1 MAYVI
6 NNRVFSTLSEAQQYI
21 TESDFAVTP
30 TITEITNP
38 EQIRS
43 ILDPTRFVIGPG
55 FDDQDISK
63 EPGELDPVA
72 TTVNDP
78 IEFPPDEGDLRQRLY
93 DLFNTG
99 FRWADI
105 AEIWGSGEES
115 LEEILD
121 RIAGNIDVPPEDSTQ
136 AREIL
141 GQYVTEAFDRA
152 QEIVDTMVDNP
163 EELADMEDPGEL
175 TKLFIE
181 QGGMSF
187 AGAAPPV
194 TPAGSS
200 GPLVITGGA
209 GVTGEFERIKNTGG
223 RIFGETVPVVQYDPE
238 TGEPLRDENGDL
250 VTVEEYREGLLD
262 VMVPYIPGVSLPN
275 WMPTA
280 GVIFLPTIQ
289 EAVNK
294 VGDII
299 DETGIGEAWEEGDIG
314 EVLND
319 IGEIIVRSGEAA
331 AGVLE
336 EKVSEIIGTITG
348 AISDPTKA
356 GTVLGGVIGTAF
368 PSIPQWLPPLILDPR
383 VYGAVRQILTQNFNT
398 PEEDF
403 PPITQEVETEQDPNT
418 LFTNRGNNYFVNS
431 ETDEYFQLAESEDI
445 DFEFNGQ
452 YTREQLEDTGLET
465 INSGTYQSLVDDL
478 SFHAL
483 EEDIYQYS
491 MEDLIARYEEEGGLL
506 PSDWKLMDKE
516 SQYNFFLDDYFDI
529 PPLIEDP
536 DKDPDEE
543 PPVEPAPEPEPPVE
557 PPPTDQPEPEPEP
570 DPTDT
575 SVIEGLFADFLAQLD
590 EEFTGQQE
598 QINQIIQNFVETL
611 PDFDAMPTMEDIA
624 EYFEINGVTLS
635 QQNFDRIREE
645 LANAGYLTQEQLTEA
660 LAGVATPE
668 QVQEAIQNAGFA
680 TPEQV
685 MQALAEAGYATPE
698 DITNAL
704 ANSGFVTENRLL
716 QALAEAGYATPDQVE
731 QIVNNAISNI
741 VIPEG
746 ATAEEVRQLIQEAI
760 DGIPAGISLE
770 DVSGVVNEAIANI
783 EFPEGLSD
791 SDVRNIVGSFGF
803 ATTEEVRGIINEAIA
818 GIVIPEGATTEEVRQ
833 LIQEAIDGIPEGI
846 SLDEVGGLINEAI
859 SNIEFPEGLSGD
871 DVRSIVDSFGF
882 ATTENVRDI
891 VNTAISNIQFPEG
904 ATTEEVRQLIQ
915 EALDG
920 LPEGISLED
929 IGGIVNE
936 AIANIEFPEGL
947 SEGDVRGIVDSFGFA
962 TSADVQAGFDD
973 LNDKIDNVLNG
984 VATQFTEQEAAF
996 AADLLGLET
1005 SVFQQLAATEGA
1017 LRDELLGL
1025 GEDLDSIRADFSGR
1039 FDEFA
1044 DTFAAFQTD
1053 VSGQFDTLNNKI
1065 DDAVNGL
1072 SIQLTEQEATFLEEL
1087 TGVEASVLQ
1096 QLAATE
1102 GGLRSELESLGFNL
1116 TEFQSDVAGRFDQFE
1131 DTFALFQTDVG
1142 EQFADLNQRFD
1153 DAVNGIA
1160 TQFSNQE
1167 AEFLASIT
1175 GLEASFIQSLAAVEG
1190 GLSGELEMLG
1200 TDLISLQEDVAGRF
1214 DEFQETFTGFQAN
1227 VTGQFGD
1234 LNDKLDDA
1242 LNGIATQFSDQEAAF
1257 LETVTGVEA
1266 SVLQQLATVEGGL
1279 SNQLQALGFNLASLR
1294 ADVFG
1299 RFDEFE
1305 QTVGQQ
1311 LTQAEQDRSRIEQSL
1326 QNALALQA
1334 QGQLRALT
1342 EAEARLLAE
1351 ITGGNA
1357 EILQELS
1364 TQTGGLQQQL
1374 SDLGFNITDVE
1385 SRLGEQITTGLSQAQ
1400 QDRLRIEQGL
1410 YNALQLQSQGQAVEL
1425 DEAEARLLAEIT
1437 GGDAAILQEMSS
1449 QTGALEN
1456 QLSSL
1461 GLNLTTV
1468 QQNLSQD
1475 ISDLQAFTGFG
1486 FSEAAQQRQNLQQ
1499 ALIVAN
1505 ADITQLS
1512 SDMFAQFQSQNESIE
1527 ELFEGT
1533 NVNIEALQQGQ
1544 ISQAEAFAQYAQS
1557 TDVRL
1562 GLGEQQRE
1570 EILTRQADF
1579 ERMYGE
1585 EQQKLQQQIMGGNV
1599 LTALAAGG
1607 MFAAPAVPT
1616 RAPYEEF
1623 IKGITYRPRE
1633 APQLAIKTPALDY
1646 NEEAQKLLMRTRRRG
1661 MLV

>member
-1 MAYVI
+1 MVQATNQGMFTNQSSTPSSGFVYVI
-6 NNRVFSTLSEAQQYI
+6 GNRTFNTAEEAKQYLARNPGAGTISRVPFQNVTAPTISTGLLTPSTSTSTTDPYKYTQYQTDGIVPPNMSGDTITPSPTGDVIVKEEPTTTTQTEPTGTPTSDPTKTQPGESGPYDPNAGTTANIEDPGPKIEYSIEDIIEIIRAFPQFSVEDPTAGGSSRESALARELQLFLETVELYQNGEISWQQMSASTPSNLLEDEEFAEHYNVLMSSFEAEEIVNALETDPERLSEFEELQFPQTEQII
-21 TESDFAVTP
+21 TNSAMTFAGVTP
-30 TITEITNP
+30 TT
-38 EQIRS
+38 
-43 ILDPTRFVIGPG
+43 
-55 FDDQDISK
+55 
-63 EPGELDPVA
+63 
-72 TTVNDP
+72 
-78 IEFPPDEGDLRQRLY
+78 
-93 DLFNTG
+93 
-99 FRWADI
+99 
-105 AEIWGSGEES
+105 
-115 LEEILD
+115 
-121 RIAGNIDVPPEDSTQ
+121 
-136 AREIL
+136 
-141 GQYVTEAFDRA
+141 
-152 QEIVDTMVDNP
+152 
-163 EELADMEDPGEL
+163 
-175 TKLFIE
+175 
-181 QGGMSF
+181 
-187 AGAAPPV
+187 PV
-194 TPAGSS
+194 TTTTIPGGST
-200 GPLVITGGA
+200 GIVIRGGA
-209 GVTGEFERIKNTGG
+209 GVTIDIGQILQRG
-223 RIFGETVPVVQYDPE
+223 
-238 TGEPLRDENGDL
+238 GDL
-250 VTVEEYREGLLD
+250 EDILNGIKG
-262 VMVPYIPGVSLPN
+262 YIPGVSLPN

-280 GVIFLPTIQ
+280 GVIFLPTVGQAINKVNDIAGQIGDAIESGESVGDVLNQIGAIVVQ
-289 EAVNK
+289 EA
-294 VGDII
+294 
-299 DETGIGEAWEEGDIG
+299 
-314 EVLND
+314 EVLSSELEGQWTVLTNTIKD
-319 IGEIIVRSGEAA
+319 IFTKPKTDDDGNIIYETDEDGNIVRDEDGNPVPEREVDPTGVSGVL
-331 AGVLE
+331 AGVITGSYPDLLPSWMPDLLGGILIENLPNVYSAVRNILIQSGATTEELFPPLE
-336 EKVSEIIGTITG
+336 EEI
-348 AISDPTKA
+348 
-356 GTVLGGVIGTAF
+356 V
-368 PSIPQWLPPLILDPR
+368 
-383 VYGAVRQILTQNFNT
+383 
-398 PEEDF
+398 
-403 PPITQEVETEQDPNT
+403 TEQDPT
-418 LFTNRGNNYFVNS
+418 LLFTNRGNNYFVSS
-431 ETDEYFQLAESEDI
+431 EGDEYFQLAESEDF

-452 YTREQLEDTGLET
+452 YTREQLENTGLET
-465 INSGTYQSLVDDL
+465 INSGTYQSLLDDL

-491 MEDLIARYEEEGGLL
+491 IEDLVARYEEEGGVL
-506 PSDWKLMDKE
+506 PGDWKLMDEE
-516 SQYNFFLDDYFDI
+516 SQYNYFLDDYFDI
-529 PPLIEDP
+529 PRTIEDP
-536 DKDPDEE
+536 DKDDLPGE
-543 PPVEPAPEPEPPVE
+543 VEPPVE
-557 PPPTDQPEPEPEP
+557 PPPTDEPEPEPEP
-570 DPTDT
+570 PTDEPEPEPT
-575 SVIEGLFADFLAQLD
+575 PTDIERLFADFLAQID
-590 EEFTGQQE
+590 EEFTGQIE
-598 QINQIIQNFVETL
+598 QVNQIIQNFVETL

-635 QQNFDRIREE
+635 EQNFDRIRQE
-645 LANAGYLTQEQLTEA
+645 LADAGYLTQEQLTEA

-668 QVQEAIQNAGFA
+668 QVQQAIEGAGFA

-685 MQALAEAGYATPE
+685 IQALAEAGYATPD

-704 ANSGFVTENRLL
+704 ANSGFVTEDRML
-716 QALAEAGYATPDQVE
+716 QALAEAGYATPEQVE
-731 QIVNNAISNI
+731 QIVNNAISGI

-760 DGIPAGISLE
+760 DGIPEGISLE
-770 DVSGVVNEAIANI
+770 DVG
-783 EFPEGLSD
+783 
-791 SDVRNIVGSFGF
+791 
-803 ATTEEVRGIINEAIA
+803 
-818 GIVIPEGATTEEVRQ
+818 
-833 LIQEAIDGIPEGI
+833 
-846 SLDEVGGLINEAI
+846 
-859 SNIEFPEGLSGD
+859 
-871 DVRSIVDSFGF
+871 
-882 ATTENVRDI
+882 NV
-891 VNTAISNIQFPEG
+891 
-904 ATTEEVRQLIQ
+904 
-915 EALDG
+915 
-920 LPEGISLED
+920 
-929 IGGIVNE
+929 VNE

-1025 GEDLDSIRADFSGR
+1025 GEDLDSIRTDFSGR

-1044 DTFAAFQTD
+1044 DTFTAFQTD

-1214 DEFQETFTGFQAN
+1214 DEF
-1227 VTGQFGD
+1227 
-1234 LNDKLDDA
+1234 
-1242 LNGIATQFSDQEAAF
+1242 
-1257 LETVTGVEA
+1257 
-1266 SVLQQLATVEGGL
+1266 
-1279 SNQLQALGFNLASLR
+1279 
-1294 ADVFG
+1294 
-1299 RFDEFE
+1299 E

-1461 GLNLTTV
+1461 GLNLTEV

-1499 ALIVAN
+1499 ALIAAN

-1512 SDMFAQFQSQNESIE
+1512 SDMFAQFQAQDENVE

-1533 NVNIEALQQGQ
+1533 NVNIEALRQGQ
-1544 ISQAEAFAQYAQS
+1544 ISQSEAFAQYAQS

-1585 EQQKLQQQIMGGNV
+1585 EQQALQQQIMGGNV

-1607 MFAAPAVPT
+1607 MFAAPAAPT

-1623 IKGITYRPRE
+1623 MKGITYRPRE
-1633 APQLAIKTPALDY
+1633 APQLAIKTPAVDY

>member
-1 MAYVI
+1 V
-6 NNRVFSTLSEAQQYI
+6 VFLLKILIENLPNVYSAVRNTLIQS
-21 TESDFAVTP
+21 
-30 TITEITNP
+30 
-38 EQIRS
+38 
-43 ILDPTRFVIGPG
+43 G
-55 FDDQDISK
+55 
-63 EPGELDPVA
+63 A
-72 TTVNDP
+72 TT
-78 IEFPPDEGDLRQRLY
+78 EELFPP
-93 DLFNTG
+93 
-99 FRWADI
+99 
-105 AEIWGSGEES
+105 
-115 LEEILD
+115 LEE
-121 RIAGNIDVPPEDSTQ
+121 
-136 AREIL
+136 
-141 GQYVTEAFDRA
+141 
-152 QEIVDTMVDNP
+152 EIV
-163 EELADMEDPGEL
+163 
-175 TKLFIE
+175 
-181 QGGMSF
+181 
-187 AGAAPPV
+187 
-194 TPAGSS
+194 
-200 GPLVITGGA
+200 
-209 GVTGEFERIKNTGG
+209 
-223 RIFGETVPVVQYDPE
+223 
-238 TGEPLRDENGDL
+238 
-250 VTVEEYREGLLD
+250 
-262 VMVPYIPGVSLPN
+262 
-275 WMPTA
+275 
-280 GVIFLPTIQ
+280 
-289 EAVNK
+289 
-294 VGDII
+294 
-299 DETGIGEAWEEGDIG
+299 
-314 EVLND
+314 
-319 IGEIIVRSGEAA
+319 
-331 AGVLE
+331 
-336 EKVSEIIGTITG
+336 
-348 AISDPTKA
+348 
-356 GTVLGGVIGTAF
+356 
-368 PSIPQWLPPLILDPR
+368 
-383 VYGAVRQILTQNFNT
+383 
-398 PEEDF
+398 
-403 PPITQEVETEQDPNT
+403 TEQDPT
-418 LFTNRGNNYFVNS
+418 LMFTNRGNNYFVSS
-431 ETDEYFQLAESEDI
+431 EGDEYFQLAESEDI

-452 YTREQLEDTGLET
+452 YTREQLENTGLET
-465 INSGTYQSLVDDL
+465 INSGTYQSLLDDL

-491 MEDLIARYEEEGGLL
+491 MEDLVARYEEEGGIL
-506 PSDWKLMDKE
+506 PGDWKLMDEE
-516 SQYNFFLDDYFDI
+516 SRYNYFLDDYFDI
-529 PPLIEDP
+529 PRTIEDP
-536 DKDPDEE
+536 DKDDLPGE
-543 PPVEPAPEPEPPVE
+543 VEPPVE

-570 DPTDT
+570 PTEEPEPEPTPTD
-575 SVIEGLFADFLAQLD
+575 IESLFADFLAQID
-590 EEFTGQQE
+590 EEFTGQIE
-598 QINQIIQNFVETL
+598 QVNQIIQNFVETL

-635 QQNFDRIREE
+635 QQNFDRIRQE
-645 LANAGYLTQEQLTEA
+645 LADAGYLTQEQLTEA

-760 DGIPAGISLE
+760 DGIPVGISLD

-859 SNIEFPEGLSGD
+859 ANIDFPEGLSGD

-1279 SNQLQALGFNLASLR
+1279 SNQLQALGFNLASLQ

-1437 GGDAAILQEMSS
+1437 GGDATILQEMSS

-1623 IKGITYRPRE
+1623 MKGITYRPRE

>member
-1 MAYVI
+1 VLI
-6 NNRVFSTLSEAQQYI
+6 SSGTTTAQ
-21 TESDFAVTP
+21 
-30 TITEITNP
+30 
-38 EQIRS
+38 
-43 ILDPTRFVIGPG
+43 L
-55 FDDQDISK
+55 
-63 EPGELDPVA
+63 
-72 TTVNDP
+72 
-78 IEFPPDEGDLRQRLY
+78 FPPAPTSEPDP
-93 DLFNTG
+93 
-99 FRWADI
+99 DI
-105 AEIWGSGEES
+105 
-115 LEEILD
+115 
-121 RIAGNIDVPPEDSTQ
+121 P
-136 AREIL
+136 
-141 GQYVTEAFDRA
+141 
-152 QEIVDTMVDNP
+152 
-163 EELADMEDPGEL
+163 
-175 TKLFIE
+175 
-181 QGGMSF
+181 
-187 AGAAPPV
+187 
-194 TPAGSS
+194 
-200 GPLVITGGA
+200 
-209 GVTGEFERIKNTGG
+209 
-223 RIFGETVPVVQYDPE
+223 
-238 TGEPLRDENGDL
+238 
-250 VTVEEYREGLLD
+250 
-262 VMVPYIPGVSLPN
+262 
-275 WMPTA
+275 
-280 GVIFLPTIQ
+280 
-289 EAVNK
+289 
-294 VGDII
+294 
-299 DETGIGEAWEEGDIG
+299 
-314 EVLND
+314 
-319 IGEIIVRSGEAA
+319 
-331 AGVLE
+331 
-336 EKVSEIIGTITG
+336 IGT
-348 AISDPTKA
+348 DPD
-356 GTVLGGVIGTAF
+356 V
-368 PSIPQWLPPLILDPR
+368 DP
-383 VYGAVRQILTQNFNT
+383 ALM
-398 PEEDF
+398 
-403 PPITQEVETEQDPNT
+403 
-418 LFTNRGNNYFVNS
+418 FTNRGNNYFVNS

-445 DFEFNGQ
+445 DFELNGE
-452 YTREQLEDTGLET
+452 YTREQLENTGLET

-491 MEDLIARYEEEGGLL
+491 IKALAQRFEEEGGII
-506 PSDWKLMDKE
+506 PGDFNLMDE
-516 SQYNFFLDDYFDI
+516 QSQYDFFIGEFFE
-529 PPLIEDP
+529 PTPTRQAPIEQ
-536 DKDPDEE
+536 
-543 PPVEPAPEPEPPVE
+543 PEPEPE
-557 PPPTDQPEPEPEP
+557 PQPQPEPEPQPEPQPEP

-575 SVIEGLFADFLAQLD
+575 SVIEGLFADFLEQLD
-590 EEFTGQQE
+590 TEFTGQQD

-611 PDFDAMPTMEDIA
+611 PDYNAMPTMEDIA
-624 EYFEINGVTLS
+624 EYFETNGVTLS
-635 QQNFDRIREE
+635 QQNFDRIQQE
-645 LANAGYLTQEQLTEA
+645 LANAGYLTQDQLTEA
-660 LAGVATPE
+660 LAGVATTE
-668 QVQEAIQNAGFA
+668 QVNEAIQNAGFA
-680 TPEQV
+680 TPEQIL
-685 MQALAEAGYATPE
+685 QYLAEAGYATPE
-698 DITNAL
+698 DITTAF
-704 ANSGFVTENRLL
+704 ANSGFVTDERLTL
-716 QALAEAGYATPDQVE
+716 ALAEAGYATPEQVE
-731 QIVNNAISNI
+731 DIVNNAISNI

-746 ATAEEVRQLIQEAI
+746 ATTEEVRQLIQEAI
-760 DGIPAGISLE
+760 DGIPAGISLD

-783 EFPEGLSD
+783 DFPEGLSD

-803 ATTEEVRGIINEAIA
+803 ATSEEVRGIINEAIA

-833 LIQEAIDGIPEGI
+833 LIQEAINDIPEGI

-859 SNIEFPEGLSGD
+859 ANIDFPPGLSGD
-871 DVRSIVDSFGF
+871 DVRGIVDSFGF
-882 ATTENVRDI
+882 ATTENVQDI
-891 VNTAISNIQFPEG
+891 VNTAIANIQFPEG

-920 LPEGISLED
+920 LPEGISLDD

-962 TSADVQAGFDD
+962 TSADVQAGFED

-1005 SVFQQLAATEGA
+1005 SVFQQLASTEGA

-1039 FDEFA
+1039 FDDFA

-1072 SIQLTEQEATFLEEL
+1072 SVQLTEQEATFLEEL

-1096 QLAATE
+1096 QLASVE
-1102 GGLRSELESLGFNL
+1102 GGLSSELESLGFNL

-1142 EQFADLNQRFD
+1142 EQFADLNERFD

-1214 DEFQETFTGFQAN
+1214 DEF
-1227 VTGQFGD
+1227 
-1234 LNDKLDDA
+1234 
-1242 LNGIATQFSDQEAAF
+1242 
-1257 LETVTGVEA
+1257 
-1266 SVLQQLATVEGGL
+1266 
-1279 SNQLQALGFNLASLR
+1279 
-1294 ADVFG
+1294 
-1299 RFDEFE
+1299 E

-1311 LTQAEQDRSRIEQSL
+1311 LTQAEQDRIRIEQSL
-1326 QNALALQA
+1326 QDALALQA

-1342 EAEARLLAE
+1342 ESEARLLAE
-1351 ITGGNA
+1351 ITGGDA
-1357 EILQELS
+1357 AILQELS

-1385 SRLGEQITTGLSQAQ
+1385 ARLGEQITTGLSQAQ

-1499 ALIVAN
+1499 ALIAAN

-1512 SDMFAQFQSQNESIE
+1512 SDMFAQFQAQDENVE

-1533 NVNIEALQQGQ
+1533 NVNIEALRQGQ
-1544 ISQAEAFAQYAQS
+1544 ISQSEAFAQYAQS

-1585 EQQKLQQQIMGGNV
+1585 EQQALQQQIMGGNV

-1607 MFAAPAVPT
+1607 MFAAPAAPT

-1623 IKGITYRPRE
+1623 MKGITYRPRE
-1633 APQLAIKTPALDY
+1633 APQLAIKTPAVDY
-1646 NEEAQKLLMRTRRRG
+1646 NEEAQQLLMRTRRRG
-1661 MLV
+1661 MLA

>member
-1 MAYVI
+1 MYYVG
-6 NNRVFSTLSEAQQYI
+6 TQQFN
-21 TESDFAVTP
+21 S
-30 TITEITNP
+30 
-38 EQIRS
+38 
-43 ILDPTRFVIGPG
+43 
-55 FDDQDISK
+55 
-63 EPGELDPVA
+63 
-72 TTVNDP
+72 
-78 IEFPPDEGDLRQRLY
+78 LY
-93 DLFNTG
+93 DAIDYVKVNGGTVTSEPVESEGMLTG
-99 FRWADI
+99 GRDDPF
-105 AEIWGSGEES
+105 EI
-115 LEEILD
+115 
-121 RIAGNIDVPPEDSTQ
+121 PPEDDIGPTEDLLSEDNIFQILYDSIIGEQGVPEGTSAEVLSMLEGRPINSQ
-136 AREIL
+136 AQL
-141 GQYVTEAFDRA
+141 EAAVNQIVAEAYEEA
-152 QEIVDTMVDNP
+152 QSIVDTMVDNP
-163 EELADMEDPGEL
+163 EALSDMENPGLLVTTVLESGAM
-175 TKLFIE
+175 
-181 QGGMSF
+181 QF
-187 AGAAPPV
+187 AGA
-194 TPAGSS
+194 TPTTPITTVGNRT
-200 GPLVITGGA
+200 VIRGGA
-209 GVTGEFERIKNTGG
+209 GVTIDIGQIISKGG
-223 RIFGETVPVVQYDPE
+223 SLETIL
-238 TGEPLRDENGDL
+238 GNI
-250 VTVEEYREGLLD
+250 
-262 VMVPYIPGVSLPN
+262 VPYIPGVSLPN

-280 GVIFLPTIQ
+280 GVIFLPSVG
-289 EAVNK
+289 EAINK
-294 VGDII
+294 VNEIAGSIGDEIEDGESLGEI
-299 DETGIGEAWEEGDIG
+299 LSGIGQVIVGAGGDLVDEIFGEEGILT
-314 EVLND
+314 EVL
-319 IGEIIVRSGEAA
+319 GQ
-331 AGVLE
+331 
-336 EKVSEIIGTITG
+336 ITG
-348 AISDPTKA
+348 AIADPTKA
-356 GTVLGGVIGTAF
+356 GTIIGGVLAGSFPSGIPDWLGGILAENIGGA
-368 PSIPQWLPPLILDPR
+368 
-383 VYGAVRQILTQNFNT
+383 VYGAARNVLVNSGTATEEQLPLTQET
-398 PEEDF
+398 P
-403 PPITQEVETEQDPNT
+403 EQDPA
-418 LFTNRGNNYFVNS
+418 LMFTNRGNNYFVNS

-445 DFEFNGQ
+445 DFELNGQ
-452 YTREQLEDTGLET
+452 YTREQLENTGLET
-465 INSGTYQSLVDDL
+465 INSGTYQSLLDDL

-491 MEDLIARYEEEGGLL
+491 IKALAQRFEEEGGII
-506 PSDWKLMDKE
+506 PGDFNLMDE
-516 SQYNFFLDDYFDI
+516 QSQYDFFIGEFFE
-529 PPLIEDP
+529 PTPVKQAPIEQ
-536 DKDPDEE
+536 
-543 PPVEPAPEPEPPVE
+543 PEPEPE
-557 PPPTDQPEPEPEP
+557 PEPQPDPQPEPEPTPEPQPQPEPQPEP

-575 SVIEGLFADFLAQLD
+575 SVIEGLFADFLAQMD

-611 PDFDAMPTMEDIA
+611 PDYNAMPTMEDIA
-624 EYFEINGVTLS
+624 EYFETNGVTLS
-635 QQNFDRIREE
+635 QQNFDRIQQE
-645 LANAGYLTQEQLTEA
+645 LANAGYLTQDQLTEA
-660 LAGVATPE
+660 LSGVATTE
-668 QVQEAIQNAGFA
+668 QVNEAIQGAGFA

-685 MQALAEAGYATPE
+685 LQYLAEAGYATPE
-698 DITNAL
+698 DITTAF
-704 ANSGFVTENRLL
+704 ANSGFVTEDRML
-716 QALAEAGYATPDQVE
+716 QALAEAGYATPEQVRE
-731 QIVNNAISNI
+731 IVDNAVSNI

-760 DGIPAGISLE
+760 DGIPAGISLD
-770 DVSGVVNEAIANI
+770 DVGNVVNEAIANI
-783 EFPEGLSD
+783 D
-791 SDVRNIVGSFGF
+791 
-803 ATTEEVRGIINEAIA
+803 
-818 GIVIPEGATTEEVRQ
+818 
-833 LIQEAIDGIPEGI
+833 
-846 SLDEVGGLINEAI
+846 
-859 SNIEFPEGLSGD
+859 FPEGLSGD
-871 DVRSIVDSFGF
+871 DVRGIVDSFGF
-882 ATTENVRDI
+882 ATTENVQDI
-891 VNTAISNIQFPEG
+891 VNTAIANIQFPEG

-920 LPEGISLED
+920 LPEGISLDD

-962 TSADVQAGFDD
+962 TSADVQAGFED

-984 VATQFTEQEAAF
+984 VATQFTEQEAEF
-996 AADLLGLET
+996 AANLLGLET

-1025 GEDLDSIRADFSGR
+1025 GEDLDDIRADFSGR
-1039 FDEFA
+1039 FDDFA

-1053 VSGQFDTLNNKI
+1053 VSGQFETLNDKV

-1072 SIQLTEQEATFLEEL
+1072 SVQLTEQEATFLEEL
-1087 TGVEASVLQ
+1087 TGVEALVLQ

-1102 GGLRSELESLGFNL
+1102 GGLRSELETLGFNL

-1131 DTFALFQTDVG
+1131 DTFALFQTDVSG
-1142 EQFADLNQRFD
+1142 QFADLNQRFD

-1160 TQFSNQE
+1160 TQFSDQE

-1214 DEFQETFTGFQAN
+1214 DEFQETFTGFQAD

-1234 LNDKLDDA
+1234 LNNRLDDA
-1242 LNGIATQFSDQEAAF
+1242 LNGIATQFSDQEASF

-1266 SVLQQLATVEGGL
+1266 SVLQQLAAVEGGL
-1279 SNQLQALGFNLASLR
+1279 SNELQALGFNLASLQ
-1294 ADVFG
+1294 ADVSG

-1311 LTQAEQDRSRIEQSL
+1311 LTQAEQDRIRIEQSLNDKLDLQAEGQIAALNEAEASLLSEITGVEATVLQQISTVAGGLNTRLENIGTDLDSVRRGLTASIADVRGEVRDVESSL

-1342 EAEARLLAE
+1342 ESEARLLAE
-1351 ITGGNA
+1351 ITGGDA
-1357 EILQELS
+1357 ALLQELS

-1385 SRLGEQITTGLSQAQ
+1385 ARLGEQITTGLSQAQ

-1499 ALIVAN
+1499 ALIAAN

-1512 SDMFAQFQSQNESIE
+1512 SDMFAQFQAQDENVE

-1570 EILTRQADF
+1570 EILTRQAEF
-1579 ERMYGE
+1579 ERVYGE
-1585 EQQKLQQQIMGGNV
+1585 EQQALQQQIMGGNV

-1607 MFAAPAVPT
+1607 MFAAPAAPT

-1623 IKGITYRPRE
+1623 MKGITYRPRE
-1633 APQLAIKTPALDY
+1633 APQLAIKTPAVDY
-1646 NEEAQKLLMRTRRRG
+1646 NEEAQQLLMRTRRRG